1 MKSNLLLD
9 KIHLIQTEYK
19 ELLATLLPKL
29 KSSHSPEALDEINL
43 FWLRHIEEIQ
53 LYLKAWFPGEN
64 SYVFTAATFMD
75 FEDNEHLPF
84 LLMGDKHILDDPLS
98 KYSEIRSKMP
108 DGKDAEFLYEQIGV
122 TAEDNLKLLEN
133 VHGEILILPLR
144 LLNQSNGYHSLY
156 SVGGQA
162 FISLFNG
169 IDNLND
175 YFAKCNSI
183 DDIIRFAREDI
194 GRLVMFSEDDN
205 VMLPFGER
213 FRGALSGTKY
223 MVDRAKP
230 DVLMEKLIYLD
241 NAATTLRKP
250 PGVAEA
256 VAQAILT
263 AGNATRGAHGASM
276 QASRTVYETRQKLAR
291 LLGCPRPDHVV
302 FTSNSTTA
310 LNICDRDSA
319 EVSDVLYADYGIA
332 TRPGAH
338 CAPRL
343 HEALGTVRQGA
354 VRFSFSVFNSED
366 EVDMAIQA
374 VKELAQSK

>member
-29 KSSHSPEALDEINL
+29 KSRHSPEALDEINL

-144 LLNQSNGYHSLY
+144 LLNQSNDYHSLY

-183 DDIIRFAREDI
+183 DDAPAYT
-194 GRLVMFSEDDN
+194 
-205 VMLPFGER
+205 LPEPAGWR
-213 FRGALSGTKY
+213 S
-223 MVDRAKP
+223 
-230 DVLMEKLIYLD
+230 LIL
-241 NAATTLRKP
+241 P
-250 PGVAEA
+250 S
-256 VAQAILT
+256 
-263 AGNATRGAHGASM
+263 GAHPSSAG
-276 QASRTVYETRQKLAR
+276 SR
-291 LLGCPRPDHVV
+291 
-302 FTSNSTTA
+302 
-310 LNICDRDSA
+310 
-319 EVSDVLYADYGIA
+319 
-332 TRPGAH
+332 
-338 CAPRL
+338 
-343 HEALGTVRQGA
+343 
-354 VRFSFSVFNSED
+354 
-366 EVDMAIQA
+366 
-374 VKELAQSK
+374 